1 MMYVI
6 LQTNPDTFSDVLK
19 KPPINDSRNF
29 TNEPGELCALIF
41 DSPYGS

>member
-1 MMYVI
+1 MGYLSRRVKKA
-6 LQTNPDTFSDVLK
+6 TNQCLR
-19 KPPINDSRNF
+19 DSRNF